1 MQELVFVKKNKP
13 FTDSMTIAEAVDL
26 QHKSVARLINSKK
39 KYLEAFGPVEFSDLK
54 SLNSSNNYR
63 GRPTKVY
70 DLNEEQATLLITFL
84 DNNEKVDIFKTELVK
99 QFFLMKDVLQ
109 QKQTKLW
116 EESRGLGIEQRK
128 AETDVIAEFIEYAK
142 EQGSGHADKYYMHFS
157 NLANKVCGI
166 KNRNFATVF
175 QLNNLTLVERA
186 IMITIRNGLLA
197 EIPYKDI
204 YQNCKKQVELFSDV
218 AYLEVI

>member
-1 MQELVFVKKNKP
+1 MNELVFVKKNVP

-26 QHKSVARLINSKK
+26 QHNSVTRIIRRKRK
-39 KYLEAFGPVEFSDLK
+39 FLEAFGSIEFMDLASK
-54 SLNSSNNYR
+54 NPKG
-63 GRPTKVY
+63 GRPERNYLLT
-70 DLNEEQATLLITFL
+70 EEQATLLITFM
-84 DNNEKVDIFKTELVK
+84 DNNEKVDAFKTELVK

-142 EQGSGHADKYYMHFS
+142 NQGSGHADKYYIHFS

-166 KNRNFATVF
+166 KDRDFATVF

-186 IMITIRNGLLA
+186 IMITIRNGLIA
-197 EIPYKDI
+197 EVPYKDI
-204 YQNCKKQVELFSDV
+204 YQNCKSKLN
-218 AYLEVI
+218 YLVRLLTWR